1 MIFFMI
7 ANFAF
12 SSSFRYNRT
21 MSIVR
26 SFSIFIGIFFI
37 IPSLFAEEG
46 YIGESLG
53 IDFYTRIDEGSYSIN
68 QKIVSKKIDDQ
79 AKSKTKNIYK
89 QCITTKLLAQSKKE
103 ISVASAKTQDILD
116 QLDRL
121 EYAGFIQLLKDHGIT
136 QITTDQFQ
144 ETTRCLSNEYAKL
157 RSDATNE
164 QSRMETLA
172 SLGLYMDNDTN
183 NSEYDILSDIGKI
196 NGIIFS
202 ETLKYTGVKN
212 TSAGALA
219 RYLDGKTETP
229 QYFASHMNTIQSG
242 STLSGS
248 SDTENTNTTPTASTE
263 NLLSLLGGTCTT
275 SSTTP
280 PVSVDAMVDESFL
293 SDLESTLAGTA

>member
-1 MIFFMI
+1 M
-7 ANFAF
+7 
-12 SSSFRYNRT
+12 T
-21 MSIVR
+21 IVR

-89 QCITTKLLAQSKKE
+89 QCITAKLLAQSKKE

-121 EYAGFIQLLKDHGIT
+121 EYAGFIQLLKDHGMT

-172 SLGLYMDNDTN
+172 SLGIYMDNDTN
-183 NSEYDILSDIGKI
+183 NSEYDILADIGKI

-229 QYFASHMNTIQSG
+229 QYFVSHMNTIQSG
-242 STLSGS
+242 SMLTGS
-248 SDTENTNTTPTASTE
+248 SSAENANTTTASTE

-275 SSTTP
+275 SSATS
-280 PVSVDAMVDESFL
+280 PVSVDAMVDETFL

>member
-1 MIFFMI
+1 MIFFMN

-12 SSSFRYNRT
+12 SVAFRYNDS

-26 SFSIFIGIFFI
+26 YISICIGIFFI
-37 IPSLFAEEG
+37 IPPLFAEEG

-53 IDFYTRIDEGSYSIN
+53 IDFYTRIDEGSYRIN
-68 QKIVSKKIDDQ
+68 EKIVTKKINDQ
-79 AKSKTKNIYK
+79 TKNKTKNIYK
-89 QCITTKLLAQSKKE
+89 QCLSARMLAQANKE
-103 ISVASAKTQDILD
+103 INANSAKTQDILD
-116 QLDRL
+116 QIDRL

-144 ETTRCLSNEYAKL
+144 ESTRCLSNEYAKL
-157 RSDATNE
+157 RADATNE

-183 NSEYDILSDIGKI
+183 NSEYDILADIGKI

-219 RYLDGKTETP
+219 RYLDGKTQTP
-229 QYFASHMNTIQSG
+229 PYFTAHIQALQSG
-242 STLSGS
+242 STFTGS
-248 SDTENTNTTPTASTE
+248 NNTGNANTPTASSE
-263 NLLSLLGGTCTT
+263 NLLSLLGGTCSASGT
-275 SSTTP
+275 TTP
-280 PVSVDAMVDESFL
+280 ISVDAMVDEAFL

>member
-12 SSSFRYNRT
+12 SSSFRYNGT
-21 MSIVR
+21 MTIVR

-89 QCITTKLLAQSKKE
+89 QCITAKLLAQSKKE

-121 EYAGFIQLLKDHGIT
+121 EYAGFIQLLKDHGMT

-172 SLGLYMDNDTN
+172 SLGIYMDNDTN
-183 NSEYDILSDIGKI
+183 NSEYDILADIGKI

-229 QYFASHMNTIQSG
+229 QYFVSHMNTIQSG
-242 STLSGS
+242 SMLTGS
-248 SDTENTNTTPTASTE
+248 SSAENANTTTASTE

-275 SSTTP
+275 SSATS
-280 PVSVDAMVDESFL
+280 PVSVDAMVDETFL

>member
-12 SSSFRYNRT
+12 SASFRYNGT

-26 SFSIFIGIFFI
+26 TFSIFIGIFFI

-68 QKIVSKKIDDQ
+68 QKIVTKKIDDQ
-79 AKSKTKNIYK
+79 TKSKTKNIYK
-89 QCITTKLLAQSKKE
+89 QCIATKLLAQSKKE
-103 ISVASAKTQDILD
+103 ISVTSAKTQDILD

-121 EYAGFIQLLKDHGIT
+121 EYAGFIQLLKDHGMT

-183 NSEYDILSDIGKI
+183 NSEYDILADIGKI

-212 TSAGALA
+212 TSAGALS

-229 QYFASHMNTIQSG
+229 QYFVSHMNTIQSG
-242 STLSGS
+242 STLTGS
-248 SDTENTNTTPTASTE
+248 NNTQNSNTTTASAE

-275 SSTTP
+275 SSTPTP
-280 PVSVDAMVDESFL
+280 ISVDAMVDETFL